1 MTAPRLKL
9 RPLPPPYAGG
19 QGRTDADIADAGAS
33 LWTSAAIAVVLLACG
48 AAWAGVLWVLGV
60 VP

>member
-1 MTAPRLKL
+1 MTAPRLNR

-19 QGRTDADIADAGAS
+19 QGRTSDDIENTGAS

-48 AAWAGVLWVLGV
+48 AVWAGVLWVLGV
-60 VP
+60 VQ